1 VVGDTLSN
9 DEAYVSEESQ
19 THDDEPYY
27 VDEKQIVDGEPY
39 VIDGLWGKYLST
51 IPSLY
56 VAPNDIQRLV
66 NNILDNARKHG
77 FTDHKRGDY
86 EVDVK
91 LSINTETQMFQID
104 FRNNGNPL
112 PEGMDKTRYG
122 IKGEKAGAT
131 GGTGIGG
138 SYVKKCVE
146 HYGGD
151 YNIFT
156 EDGWTVV
163 RICLPIK

>member
-1 VVGDTLSN
+1 
-9 DEAYVSEESQ
+9 
-19 THDDEPYY
+19 
-27 VDEKQIVDGEPY
+27 
-39 VIDGLWGKYLST
+39 
-51 IPSLY
+51 
-56 VAPNDIQRLV
+56 
-66 NNILDNARKHG
+66 
-77 FTDHKRGDY
+77 
-86 EVDVK
+86 
-91 LSINTETQMFQID
+91 MFQID

-112 PEGMDKTRYG
+112 PDGMDKMRYG
-122 IKGEKAGAT
+122 IKGEKAGST

-151 YNIFT
+151 YNIFM